1 MNTAHRFQHKY
12 TGVQI
17 LVWHQNS
24 KEEARKKFCSKVIED
39 RHWIYLDQ
47 VIINTVE

>member
-17 LVWHQNS
+17 LIWHKDS
-24 KEEARKKFCSKVIED
+24 KELADYELWNVVQKISD
-39 RHWIYLDQ
+39 WIYLDQ